1 MFILVRDRRTGAHRI
16 HYAPHE
22 RTVVLDDGTIVYR
35 EGNVVIAQTDRD
47 KFTIEAPGSLNF
59 VDREIKFI
67 PFNAVIGGSDNAI
80 ELLEEIERT
89 AFREEMPEDQRKLL
103 RLYGALIGLEIARTV
118 PSSLQE
124 TVLLTTSR
132 LSGIP
137 LQKLV
142 SETDEIREK
151 LAKELEEML
160 HKQPELAEAI
170 LSAR

>member
-1 MFILVRDRRTGAHRI
+1 MFILVRDRKTGEHRI

-22 RTVVLDDGTIVYR
+22 RTIVLDDGTVVYR

-47 KFTIEAPGSLNF
+47 KFVIEAPGSLNF
-59 VDREIKFI
+59 VDREIQFI
-67 PFNAVIGGSDNAI
+67 PFNAVLSGTDNAV
-80 ELLEEIERT
+80 ELLEKIERV
-89 AFREEMPEDQRKLL
+89 AFREEMSEDQRRIL

-118 PSSLQE
+118 PGSLQE
-124 TVLLTTSR
+124 SVLLTTSR

-151 LAKELEEML
+151 IAKELEETL
-160 HKQPELAEAI
+160 HKQPELAQII
-170 LSAR
+170 LAAH